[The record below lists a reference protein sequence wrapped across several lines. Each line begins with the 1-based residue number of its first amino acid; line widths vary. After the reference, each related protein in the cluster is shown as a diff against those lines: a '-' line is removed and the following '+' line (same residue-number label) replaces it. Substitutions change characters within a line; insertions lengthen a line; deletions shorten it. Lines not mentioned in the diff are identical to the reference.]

1 MKYKTCASIAEKT
14 PHKIKQVLKIALKKS
29 DYAEVRFDFLKTEQI
44 PETLEIIKK
53 DLSKIVCTLRPKT
66 EGGRFSGNE
75 KERIAI
81 LKLIAEYNP
90 FLLDVEF
97 NTLKRNSSLAKY
109 LKSTKTK
116 LLVSWHDFKKTPSS
130 AELKKKMNQMS
141 KFSSNV
147 KIVSTAKSTDDSTRM
162 LELYS
167 KKGKNNL
174 ISFAM
179 GDFGRISRILC
190 LYLGSPYTYVSLG
203 KAVAPGQFSVDEI
216 KKITNLKKIN
226 KLQLRV

>member
-1 MKYKTCASIAEKT
+1 MKYKTCVSIAETTPSKT
-14 PHKIKQVLKIALKKS
+14 KKILKIALAKS
-29 DYAEVRFDFLKTEQI
+29 DFVEVRFDFLKTEQI
-44 PETLEIIKK
+44 PEALEMIKK
-53 DLSKIVCTLRPKT
+53 DLNRVVCTLRPKT
-66 EGGRFSGNE
+66 EGGKFPGNE

-97 NTLKRNSSLAKY
+97 NTLKKNLALVKY
-109 LKSTKTK
+109 LKLTKTK
-116 LLVSWHDFKKTPSS
+116 LLVSWHDFKKTPKSS
-130 AELKKKMNQMS
+130 ELKMKMNQMS

-162 LELYS
+162 LELYG

-203 KAVAPGQFSVDEI
+203 KAIAPGQFSVDEV
-216 KKITNLKKIN
+216 KKITNLKK
-226 KLQLRV
+226 

>member
-1 MKYKTCASIAEKT
+1 MKYKTCVSIAEKT
-14 PHKIKQVLKIALKKS
+14 PYKIKQTLKIALKKS
-29 DYAEVRFDFLKTEQI
+29 DYAEVRFDFLKIEQI
-44 PETLEIIKK
+44 PEALETIKK
-53 DLSKIVCTLRPKT
+53 DLNKIVCTLRPKT
-66 EGGRFSGNE
+66 EGGKFPGTE

-97 NTLKRNSSLAKY
+97 NTLKKNSALVKY
-109 LKSTKTK
+109 LKLTKTK
-116 LLVSWHDFKKTPSS
+116 LLVSWHDFKKTPKSS
-130 AELKKKMNQMS
+130 ELKMKMNQMS

-162 LELYS
+162 LELYG

-203 KAVAPGQFSVDEI
+203 KAIAPGQFSVDEV
-216 KKITNLKKIN
+216 KKITNLKK
-226 KLQLRV
+226 

>member
-1 MKYKTCASIAEKT
+1 MKYKTCVSIAETSPSKT
-14 PHKIKQVLKIALKKS
+14 KKVLKIALAKS
-29 DYAEVRFDFLKTEQI
+29 DFVEVRFDFLKTDQI
-44 PETLEIIKK
+44 PETLEMIKK
-53 DLSKIVCTLRPKT
+53 DLNRIVCTLRPKT
-66 EGGRFSGNE
+66 EGGKFPGNE

-97 NTLKRNSSLAKY
+97 NTLKKNSALVKY
-109 LKSTKTK
+109 LKLTKTK
-116 LLVSWHDFKKTPSS
+116 LLVSWHDFKKTPKSS
-130 AELKKKMNQMS
+130 ELKMKMNKMS

-147 KIVSTAKSTDDSTRM
+147 KIVTTAKSTDDSTRM
-162 LELYS
+162 LELYG

-203 KAVAPGQFSVDEI
+203 KAIAPGQFSVDEV
-216 KKITNLKKIN
+216 KKITNLKK
-226 KLQLRV
+226 

>member
-1 MKYKTCASIAEKT
+1 MKYKTCVSIAEKT
-14 PHKIKQVLKIALKKS
+14 PYKIKKTLKIALKKS
-29 DYAEVRFDFLKTEQI
+29 DYVEVRFDFLKSEQV
-44 PETLEIIKK
+44 PEAIEIIKK
-53 DLSKIVCTLRPKT
+53 DLKKIVCTLRPKT
-66 EGGRFSGNE
+66 EGGKFSGNE
-75 KERIAI
+75 KERVDI

-97 NTLKRNSSLAKY
+97 NTLKRNSSLRRY
-109 LKSTKTK
+109 LKSTKTN

-130 AELKKKMNQMS
+130 TELKKKMKQMS

-147 KIVSTAKSTDDSTRM
+147 KIVCTAKSTDDSNRM

-203 KAVAPGQFSVDEI
+203 KAIAPGQFSVDEV
-216 KKITNLKKIN
+216 KKITNLKK
-226 KLQLRV
+226 

>member
-1 MKYKTCASIAEKT
+1 MKYKTCISVAEKT
-14 PHKIKQVLKIALKKS
+14 PQKVKQTLKIALKKS
-29 DYAEVRFDFLKTEQI
+29 SYVEVRFDFLKIEQI

-53 DLSKIVCTLRPKT
+53 DLNKVVCTLRPKS
-66 EGGRFSGNE
+66 EGGKFAGNE

-81 LKLIAEYNP
+81 IKLIAEYTP

-97 NTLKRNSSLAKY
+97 NTLKKNTQLRKY
-109 LKSTKTK
+109 LKSTKTE
-116 LLVSWHDFKKTPSS
+116 LLVSWHDFKKTPNSVQ
-130 AELKKKMNQMS
+130 LKSKINQMN

-147 KIVSTAKSTDDSTRM
+147 KIVSTAKTTDDSTRM

-167 KKGKNNL
+167 KKGKMNL

-203 KAVAPGQFSVDEI
+203 KAVAPGQFSVDEVN
-216 KKITNLKKIN
+216 KIINLKK
-226 KLQLRV
+226 

>member
-1 MKYKTCASIAEKT
+1 MKYKTCVSVAEKT
-14 PHKIKQVLKIALKKS
+14 PNKLKNTLKIALKKS
-29 DYAEVRFDFLKTEQI
+29 DYAEVRFDFLKVEQI
-44 PETLEIIKK
+44 PQALEAIKK
-53 DLSKIVCTLRPKT
+53 NLNKTVCTLRPKT
-66 EGGRFSGNE
+66 EGGKFAGSE

-97 NTLKRNSSLAKY
+97 NTLKKNSALRKY

-130 AELKKKMNQMS
+130 TELKKKMNEMGR
-141 KFSSNV
+141 FSDNV
-147 KIVSTAKSTDDSTRM
+147 KIVSTAKTTSDANRM

-167 KKGKNNL
+167 KKGKKNL

-179 GDFGRISRILC
+179 GDLGRISRILC

-203 KAVAPGQFSVDEI
+203 KPIAPGQFSVDEV
-216 KKITNLKKIN
+216 KKITNLKK
-226 KLQLRV
+226 

>member
-1 MKYKTCASIAEKT
+1 MKYKTCVSIGEKT
-14 PHKIKQVLKIALKKS
+14 PVKIKKILKIALKKS
-29 DYAEVRFDFLKTEQI
+29 DYVEIRLDFLKMEQI

-53 DLSKIVCTLRPKT
+53 DLNRIVCTLRPET
-66 EGGRFSGNE
+66 EGGKFAGNE

-81 LKLIAEYNP
+81 IKLISEYNP
-90 FLLDVEF
+90 FLLDIEF
-97 NTLKRNSSLAKY
+97 NTLKKNPSLAKY

-116 LLVSWHDFKKTPSS
+116 LLVSWHDFKKTPNSL
-130 AELKKKMNQMS
+130 ELKNKVNHMS

-147 KIVSTAKSTDDSTRM
+147 KIVCTAKSTDDSTRM

-167 KKGKNNL
+167 KRGKNSL

-179 GDFGRISRILC
+179 GDLGRISRILC

-203 KAVAPGQFSVDEI
+203 KAIAPGQFSVDEV
-216 KKITNLKKIN
+216 KKIMNLKN
-226 KLQLRV
+226 K

>member
-1 MKYKTCASIAEKT
+1 MKYKTCVTVAEKT
-14 PHKIKQVLKIALKKS
+14 PYKIKQTLKIALKKS
-29 DYAEVRFDFLKTEQI
+29 DYAEVRFDFLKIEQI
-44 PETLEIIKK
+44 PEALETIKK
-53 DLSKIVCTLRPKT
+53 DLNKIVCTLRPKT
-66 EGGRFSGNE
+66 EGGKFLGNE

-97 NTLKRNSSLAKY
+97 NTLKRNSSLVRY

-130 AELKKKMNQMS
+130 AELKKKMNQMA

-147 KIVSTAKSTDDSTRM
+147 KIVSTAKSTDDSNRM

-167 KKGKNNL
+167 KKGRNNL

-179 GDFGRISRILC
+179 GDLGRISRILC

-203 KAVAPGQFSVDEI
+203 KPVAPGQFSVDEV
-216 KKITNLKKIN
+216 KKITNLKK
-226 KLQLRV
+226 

>member
-1 MKYKTCASIAEKT
+1 MKYKTCISIAEKT
-14 PHKIKQVLKIALKKS
+14 PNKIKQTLKIGLKKS
-29 DYAEVRFDFLKTEQI
+29 DYAEVRLDFLKVEDI
-44 PETLEIIKK
+44 PDALEIIKN
-53 DLSKIVCTLRPKT
+53 DMNRIVCTLRPKT
-66 EGGRFSGNE
+66 EGGKFPGNE

-81 LKLIAEYNP
+81 LKLISEYTP
-90 FLLDVEF
+90 FYLDVEF
-97 NTLKRNSSLAKY
+97 NTLRKNASLVKY
-109 LKSTKTK
+109 LKTTKTK
-116 LLVSWHDFKKTPSS
+116 LLVSWHDFKKTPNS
-130 AELKKKMNQMS
+130 AELKNKMNQIS
-141 KFSSNV
+141 KFSSNI

-203 KAVAPGQFSVDEI
+203 KAVAPGQFSIDEV
-216 KKITNLKKIN
+216 KKITNLKK
-226 KLQLRV
+226 

>member
-1 MKYKTCASIAEKT
+1 MKYKTCVSIAEKT
-14 PHKIKQVLKIALKKS
+14 PYKIKQKLKIALKKS
-29 DYAEVRFDFLKTEQI
+29 DYAEIRFDFLKIEQI
-44 PETLEIIKK
+44 PEALEIIKK
-53 DLSKIVCTLRPKT
+53 DLNKIVCTLRPKT
-66 EGGRFSGNE
+66 EGGNFPGNE

-97 NTLKRNSSLAKY
+97 NVLQRNSLLVKY

-116 LLVSWHDFKKTPSS
+116 LLVSWHDFKKTPSTS
-130 AELKKKMNQMS
+130 ELKKKMNQMS

-147 KIVSTAKSTDDSTRM
+147 KIVSTAKSTDDANRM
-162 LELYS
+162 LELYN
-167 KKGKNNL
+167 KKGRNNL

-179 GDFGRISRILC
+179 GDLGRISRILC

-203 KAVAPGQFSVDEI
+203 KAVAPGQFSVDEV
-216 KKITNLKKIN
+216 KKITNLKK
-226 KLQLRV
+226 

>member
-1 MKYKTCASIAEKT
+1 MKYKTCVSVAEKT
-14 PHKIKQVLKIALKKS
+14 PYKIKQTLKIALKKS
-29 DYAEVRFDFLKTEQI
+29 DYAEVRFDFLKIEQI
-44 PETLEIIKK
+44 PEAIEIIKK
-53 DLSKIVCTLRPKT
+53 DLNRIVCTLRPKT
-66 EGGRFSGNE
+66 EGGKFSGNE

-97 NTLKRNSSLAKY
+97 NTLKKNSSLRRY

-147 KIVSTAKSTDDSTRM
+147 KIVSTAKSTLDSSRM

-179 GDFGRISRILC
+179 GNFGRISRILC

-203 KAVAPGQFSVDEI
+203 KAVAPGQFSIDEV
-216 KKITNLKKIN
+216 KKITNLKK
-226 KLQLRV
+226 

>member
-1 MKYKTCASIAEKT
+1 VSIAETTPSKT
-14 PHKIKQVLKIALKKS
+14 KKTLKIALLKS
-29 DYAEVRFDFLKTEQI
+29 DYAEVRFDFLKIEQI
-44 PETLEIIKK
+44 PETLELIKK
-53 DLSKIVCTLRPKT
+53 DLRKVVCTLRPKT
-66 EGGRFSGNE
+66 EGGKFQGSE

-97 NTLKRNSSLAKY
+97 NTLKRNSALTKY

-116 LLVSWHDFKKTPSS
+116 LLVSWHDFKRTPSS
-130 AELKKKMNQMS
+130 SELKKKLNQIS
-141 KFSSNV
+141 RFSTNI
-147 KIVSTAKSTDDSTRM
+147 KIVSTAKTTDDSTRM

-179 GDFGRISRILC
+179 GDYGRISRILC

-203 KAVAPGQFSVDEI
+203 KAVAPGQFSVDEV
-216 KKITNLKKIN
+216 KKITKLKK
-226 KLQLRV
+226 

>member
-1 MKYKTCASIAEKT
+1 MKYKTCVSIAETTPAKT
-14 PHKIKQVLKIALKKS
+14 KKTLKIALSKS
-29 DYAEVRFDFLKTEQI
+29 DFVEVRLDFLKISQI
-44 PETLEIIKK
+44 PEALELIKK
-53 DLSKIVCTLRPKT
+53 DLNRIVCTLRPKT
-66 EGGRFSGNE
+66 EGGKFSGNE

-90 FLLDVEF
+90 HLLDVEF
-97 NTLKRNSSLAKY
+97 NTLRKNSDLVKY
-109 LKSTKTK
+109 LKTTKTK
-116 LLVSWHDFKKTPSS
+116 LLVSWHNFKKTPKSS
-130 AELKKKMNQMS
+130 ELRKKIKQMG

-179 GDFGRISRILC
+179 GDYGRISRILC

-203 KAVAPGQFSVDEI
+203 KAIAPGQFSVDEV
-216 KKITNLKKIN
+216 KKITNLKK
-226 KLQLRV
+226 

>member
-1 MKYKTCASIAEKT
+1 MNYKTCISIGENSPK
-14 PHKIKQVLKIALKKS
+14 KIKNKLKDSLKKS
-29 DYAEVRFDFLKTEQI
+29 DYVEVRLDFLKAKQI

-53 DLSKIVCTLRPKT
+53 DLKKIVCTLRPKN
-66 EGGRFSGNE
+66 EGGKFTGTE

-97 NTLKRNSSLAKY
+97 NTLNKNKELTKY

-116 LLVSWHDFKKTPSS
+116 LLVSWHDFQKTPKTI
-130 AELKKKMNQMS
+130 ELKNKIKKMS
-141 KFSSNV
+141 KFSNNV
-147 KIVSTAKSTDDSTRM
+147 KIVSTAKSVDDATRM
-162 LELYS
+162 LELYH

-179 GDFGRISRILC
+179 GDAGKISRILC

-203 KAVAPGQFSVDEI
+203 KAVAPGQFSVDEVN
-216 KKITNLKKIN
+216 KIINLKSSK
-226 KLQLRV
+226 